1 MGDKQYEDLSA
12 NISIIILNMDDPSAP
27 SKRLVAC
34 IKKRLNHTLLA
45 RKSLPFQW
53 HRFKAKELLYKR

>member
-34 IKKRLNHTLLA
+34 IKNDSTHTA
-45 RKSLPFQW
+45 CKKFTSISMT
-53 HRFKAKELLYKR
+53 

>member
-45 RKSLPFQW
+45 RKSLPFQ
-53 HRFKAKELLYKR
+53 